1 MSQAFIDTALEEAM
15 CAKCDASLWAGHS
28 GGFLVKLDRI
38 LLSKFDELQIQL
50 GGGSTYRLETT
61 NKGTIASYRSL
72 MDLRYGINKTQ
83 PLIVS
88 LHVCKESDIKDAKL
102 PF

>member
-1 MSQAFIDTALEEAM
+1 MSGSFIDTALEEAVCM
-15 CAKCDASLWAGHS
+15 KCDASLWAGHS

-38 LLSKFDELQIQL
+38 LLSKFQELEIQL
-50 GGGSTYRLETT
+50 GGGSTYRLDTT
-61 NKGTIASYRSL
+61 NKGTIARHRSL
-72 MDLRYGINKTQ
+72 MDLRSGINKTQ

-88 LHVCKESDIKDAKL
+88 LHVCKESDIKDATI

>member
-15 CAKCDASLWAGHS
+15 CATCDASLWAGHS

-61 NKGTIASYRSL
+61 SKGIIAKHRSL
-72 MDLRYGINKTQ
+72 LDLRSGINKTQ

>member
-61 NKGTIASYRSL
+61 NKGIIASYRSL
-72 MDLRYGINKTQ
+72 MDLRSGINKTQ